1 MNKEDLIKSIQDSVS
16 QGEQIITLVFRRD
29 DFISPESWVSEDPI
43 EDSEPA
49 LELWNAFVSF
59 FEKQNPDLMSE
70 IGSII
75 GEELLE
81 FYRQEKMH
89 GGEK

>member
-1 MNKEDLIKSIQDSVS
+1 MKPSDLVKSIQEGFAQDEDVVA
-16 QGEQIITLVFRRD
+16 LVFRRG
-29 DFISPESWVSEDPI
+29 DFISPESWIGGEDT